1 MKTFVFSIITII
13 IFQNHSFAQTVNLV
27 NVPADDA
34 FQNTSVVE
42 ANNTFAFEIYAK
54 TKKDTG
60 NTFMSPYSISSALA
74 MTYAGAKTE
83 TEIQMSKVLHF
94 SLSQKGFHKEFKTL
108 NDSLL
113 ALNKKDLELKIAN
126 SLWIEKDY
134 VFLKDYL
141 TFINAYYNSG
151 VKKTDFKKQTEK
163 SRLEINKWVELQ
175 TNNKIKELIKPNVLS
190 QLTRLVIVN
199 AIYFNGTWDKKFDKK
214 LTQNNDFLAEGENSV
229 SVPFMNVTE
238 QYKYYE
244 NDNFQLLDIPYKGK
258 TVSMIILLPK
268 KNTGLPGIEKSLN
281 WNNYVEYTNAMVYK
295 RIKISIPKF
304 NMKSEF
310 ELKESLSDMGMPLAF
325 GKEADFS
332 GITGNKDLMIDK
344 VIHKTFIKID
354 ETGTEAAG
362 STAVVLIEKSGM
374 PQDPIEFTA
383 NHPFIFVIKDNTN
396 NCILFIG
403 RVSNPLLK

>member
-1 MKTFVFSIITII
+1 
-13 IFQNHSFAQTVNLV
+13 
-27 NVPADDA
+27 
-34 FQNTSVVE
+34 
-42 ANNTFAFEIYAK
+42 
-54 TKKDTG
+54 
-60 NTFMSPYSISSALA
+60 
-74 MTYAGAKTE
+74 
-83 TEIQMSKVLHF
+83 
-94 SLSQKGFHKEFKTL
+94 
-108 NDSLL
+108 
-113 ALNKKDLELKIAN
+113 
-126 SLWIEKDY
+126 
-134 VFLKDYL
+134 
-141 TFINAYYNSG
+141 
-151 VKKTDFKKQTEK
+151 
-163 SRLEINKWVELQ
+163 
-175 TNNKIKELIKPNVLS
+175 
-190 QLTRLVIVN
+190 
-199 AIYFNGTWDKKFDKK
+199 
-214 LTQNNDFLAEGENSV
+214 
-229 SVPFMNVTE
+229 
-238 QYKYYE
+238 
-244 NDNFQLLDIPYKGK
+244 
-258 TVSMIILLPK
+258 MIILLPK

-281 WNNYVEYTNAMVYK
+281 WNNYVEYTNAMVYN

-325 GKEADFS
+325 SKEADFS